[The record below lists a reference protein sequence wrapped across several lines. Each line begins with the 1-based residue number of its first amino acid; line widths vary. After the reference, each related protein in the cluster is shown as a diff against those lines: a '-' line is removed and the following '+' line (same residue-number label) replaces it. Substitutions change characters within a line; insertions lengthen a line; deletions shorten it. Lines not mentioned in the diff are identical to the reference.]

1 MLNTYLT
8 LITVVSPGPAGMRT
22 SRKAMKVKKTLSV
35 NSEVK
40 EVMSSSYLWDKVE
53 ETRNRI
59 IFDAVWMGL
68 LVH

>member
-1 MLNTYLT
+1 
-8 LITVVSPGPAGMRT
+8 
-22 SRKAMKVKKTLSV
+22 MKVKKTLSV